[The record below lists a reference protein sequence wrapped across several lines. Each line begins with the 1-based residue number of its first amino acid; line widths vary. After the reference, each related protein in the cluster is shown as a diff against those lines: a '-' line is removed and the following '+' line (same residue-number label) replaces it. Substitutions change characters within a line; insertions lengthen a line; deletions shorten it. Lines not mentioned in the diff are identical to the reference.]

1 MDSTTAQLVDHDNIP
16 SGISLPPRPSEFLS
30 AWFSGCPRDQFI
42 ELRALSVP
50 DKAVHQRFFTLD
62 AIADLVGHAFSLVED
77 HDVYFGT
84 APRVRPRGTKADVT
98 HAPGLWADLDF
109 KRFEDGEAG
118 VLRTLSEFQLPPTW
132 IIGTGGGFHCYWALT
147 APSPADA
154 HFERKLKG
162 LARTLNADPAAT
174 DVSRVLRV
182 PGTWNLKRDFQVRI
196 LSWPP
201 TT

>member
-1 MDSTTAQLVDHDNIP
+1 MTTASLHATYRLLQP
-16 SGISLPPRPSEFLS
+16 SGLYPPRPSAFLS
-30 AWFSGCPRDQFI
+30 AWFSGCPRDQFL
-42 ELRALSVP
+42 ELRALRVS
-50 DKAVHQRFFTLD
+50 DKEAHQRFFTMD
-62 AIADLVGHAFSLVED
+62 ATGELVDHAFSLVET
-77 HDVYFGT
+77 HDVYFGV
-84 APRVRPRGTKADVT
+84 APRIRPRGMKQDVT

-118 VLRTLSEFQLPPTW
+118 ALRMLAEFRLPPTW

-147 APSPADA
+147 APARA
-154 HFERKLKG
+154 NANFERKLKG

-196 LSWPP
+196 LSWP
-201 TT
+201 TTT